1 MQVAS
6 LKGVANIYFV
16 SLSAKFFSMAHKAGF
31 VNIIGRPN
39 AGKSTLM
46 NRLVGEHLSI
56 INPKVQTTRHRI
68 TGIVNTDDYQIVYS
82 DTPGI
87 LEPKYALQNSMMSF
101 VREAISDADVLLLL
115 VDIYDKNADFYG
127 LQKPLKEIDIPK
139 IGVLNKIDLSD
150 QSKVE
155 EMSELLRERFGLT
168 EVIPIS
174 ALHDFGIDIL
184 TRRVI
189 ELIPNSPPYY
199 DKDALTDK
207 PMRFFVEERI
217 RERILTHYKKEVPY
231 SVEVKVEEY
240 KDEKN
245 IVRISAVIYV
255 MRKSQKGILIG
266 HQGAGLKR
274 VGTEA
279 RKSLEKFLN
288 KKVFLSLFVKVD
300 EDWRNKE
307 HKLKNYGYKG

>member
-1 MQVAS
+1 MRYPQ
-6 LKGVANIYFV
+6 GGANIYFV

-68 TGIVNTDDYQIVYS
+68 TGIVNTEDYQIVYS

-101 VREAISDADVLLLL
+101 VKEAISDADVLLLL
-115 VDIYDKNADFYG
+115 IDIDDKNADFYG
-127 LQKPLKEIDIPK
+127 LQRPLKEIDVPK

-150 QSKVE
+150 QAKVE
-155 EMSELLRERFGLT
+155 EMSELLMEKFGLN

-174 ALHDFGIDIL
+174 ALHNFGVDVL
-184 TRRVI
+184 KKRVI
-189 ELIPNSPPYY
+189 ELLPDSPPYY
-199 DKDALTDK
+199 DKDALTDR

-240 KDEKN
+240 KDEKKL
-245 IVRISAVIYV
+245 VRISAVIYV

-279 RKSLEKFLN
+279 RKSLEKFLD

-307 HKLKNYGYKG
+307 NKLKNYGYKG

>member
-1 MQVAS
+1 MT
-6 LKGVANIYFV
+6 
-16 SLSAKFFSMAHKAGF
+16 HKAGF

-68 TGIVNTDDYQIVYS
+68 TGIVNTEDYQIVYS
-82 DTPGI
+82 DTPGV

-101 VREAISDADVLLLL
+101 VKEAISDADIILLLI
-115 VDIYDKNADFYG
+115 DIHDRNADFFG
-127 LQKPLKEIDIPK
+127 LEKPLKELKIPK

-150 QSKVE
+150 QDKVE
-155 EMSELLRERFGLT
+155 EMSAMIKERFSLD

-174 ALHDFGIDIL
+174 ALHDFGVDVL
-184 TRRVI
+184 KRRV
-189 ELIPNSPPYY
+189 EQLIPESPPYY
-199 DKDALTDK
+199 DKEALTDR

-231 SVEVKVEEY
+231 SVEVQVEEY
-240 KDEKN
+240 KDEPE

-279 RKSLEKFLN
+279 RKSLEKFLD
-288 KKVFLSLFVKVD
+288 KKVFLKLYVKVD

-307 HKLKNYGYKG
+307 NKLKNYGYKG